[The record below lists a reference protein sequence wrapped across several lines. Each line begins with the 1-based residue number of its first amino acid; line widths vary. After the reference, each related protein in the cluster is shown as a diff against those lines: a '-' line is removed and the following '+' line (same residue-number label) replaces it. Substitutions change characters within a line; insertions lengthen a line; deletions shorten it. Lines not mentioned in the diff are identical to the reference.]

1 MGPAA
6 PRRDRELSRSPP
18 AASALPGMSLLSRE
32 RPGSFLSPSPALRT
46 ASHPREGLP
55 TAPPHRYGHTHHM
68 TAWAGALIRAGGV
81 CFPEQPVS
89 LSPAGVSLI
98 CTAWDIGNIFT
109 KRLPYQLKLFFW
121 LKQYFFCCLKTFR
134 SFGKDQKE
142 PKASLLQCGV
152 RHVWFCLTIQKMVS
166 CIIILGSWT
175 CLAYGHP
182 GGFPLGITQ
191 GSWG

>member
-18 AASALPGMSLLSRE
+18 AASALPGMSLLARE
-32 RPGSFLSPSPALRT
+32 RPGSLLSPSPALRT

-89 LSPAGVSLI
+89 PSPAGVSLI
-98 CTAWDIGNIFT
+98 RAAWDIGNIFT
-109 KRLPYQLKLFFW
+109 KRLPYQLKLFF
-121 LKQYFFCCLKTFR
+121 
-134 SFGKDQKE
+134 G
-142 PKASLLQCGV
+142 
-152 RHVWFCLTIQKMVS
+152 
-166 CIIILGSWT
+166 
-175 CLAYGHP
+175 
-182 GGFPLGITQ
+182 
-191 GSWG
+191 